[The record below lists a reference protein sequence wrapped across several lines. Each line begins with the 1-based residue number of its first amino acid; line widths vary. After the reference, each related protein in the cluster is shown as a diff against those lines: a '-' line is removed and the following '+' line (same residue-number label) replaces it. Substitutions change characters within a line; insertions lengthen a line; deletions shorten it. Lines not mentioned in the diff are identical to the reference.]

1 MIIEEK
7 KRAIKKNIKQS
18 DNNLLKSIFFI
29 EI

>member
-1 MIIEEK
+1 MIVEEK

>member
-7 KRAIKKNIKQS
+7 KREIKKNIKQS